1 MTAVGDVEL
10 DLVER
15 CRSGDRTA
23 FRALVAFWSDPAL
36 RLAMTLTNDDT
47 RARSA
52 LADAFGRCWA
62 ELPSLHSSVPFRPY
76 VLDLVARAAAAR
88 GSDGGTGR
96 LERCLDLLDDDA
108 RAAVVLSAQGDVRA
122 HDIARAQGVGV
133 IETWRRTR
141 ASLRSLR
148 ACLGSEPENA
158 LRAAL
163 PHVHLE
169 HTFFDDVLE
178 PSLEDPSALEVR
190 RIVQRPPHDTW
201 GVLTDPTS
209 LAAWVSADRAHLR
222 GGGSI
227 RAGGHIVARGRI
239 ADRRRS
245 TDRSIVTIVDPPS
258 LLAWTTRAQ
267 IRPVREPIELRWS
280 IAIVEIPGGSELH
293 HRLRGVAFPRG
304 VSGRYLRAAYGRV
317 ADGMRSSMHRGL
329 ERLAALVDA
338 ATS

>member
-23 FRALVAFWSDPAL
+23 FRALVAFWGDPAL
-36 RLAMTLTNDDT
+36 RLATTLTNDDG
-47 RARSA
+47 RARTA
-52 LADAFGRCWA
+52 IAGAFGRCWA
-62 ELPSLHSSVPFRPY
+62 ELPSLHSSIPFRPY
-76 VLDLVARAAAAR
+76 VLNLVARAAAPH
-88 GSDGGTGR
+88 GSSGGTGK
-96 LERCLDLLDDDA
+96 LERCLDLLDADA
-108 RAAVVLSAQGDVRA
+108 RAAVVLSAQGDLRA

-133 IETWRRTR
+133 IEAVRTTR
-141 ASLRSLR
+141 ASLRSLQT
-148 ACLGSEPENA
+148 CLGSEPANA
-158 LRAAL
+158 LRAAF
-163 PHVHLE
+163 PHMHLE

-178 PSLEDPSALEVR
+178 PSLEDRSALEVR

-201 GVLTDPTS
+201 GVLTDPTT
-209 LAAWVSADRAHLR
+209 LAAWVSAERAHVR

-258 LLAWTTRAQ
+258 LLAWTTRSHV
-267 IRPVREPIELRWS
+267 RPVREPIELRWS
-280 IAIVEIPGGSELH
+280 IAIVETPGGSELH

-304 VSGRYLRAAYGRV
+304 MSGRYLRAAYVRV
-317 ADGMRSSMHRGL
+317 ADGMQASMHRGV
-329 ERLAALVDA
+329 ERLAALVEA
-338 ATS
+338 STR